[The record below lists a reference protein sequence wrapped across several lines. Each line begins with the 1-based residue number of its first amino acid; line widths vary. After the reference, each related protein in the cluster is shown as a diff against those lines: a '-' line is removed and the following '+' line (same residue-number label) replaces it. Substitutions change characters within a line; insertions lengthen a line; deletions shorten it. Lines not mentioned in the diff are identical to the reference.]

1 MSELSYLEKM
11 LDGVEVEWRNLG
23 DTSLF
28 EIANNGRKPVKAS
41 LRIAGET
48 PYYGANNIQD
58 YVDGYT
64 HDGEYVLI
72 AEDGSAS
79 LENYSIQY
87 ATGKFWANNHVHV
100 VRGKERVH
108 SRFLYHYLCIVN
120 FLPFLTGGGRAKL
133 TKGQLI
139 EIPVPIPCPDNPEK
153 SLAIQAEIVR
163 ILDKFTELTAELTA
177 ELSMRKKQYN
187 YYRDQLLSF
196 DEEQEKPI
204 YLEKLLDGVEV
215 EWKMLGEVIHSL
227 KTGLN
232 PRQNFSLNTLDAQ
245 GYYVTVREIQN
256 GKVVF
261 LDKTDRVNDRAL
273 KIINGRSNL
282 EAGDILFSGTGTVG
296 RIAVIEEN
304 PINWNIKEGVYTIK
318 PIKEKIAPRF
328 LSYLLQSSKIV
339 KDYSKKIVGNP
350 VISLPMGD
358 LKKLLIP
365 IPCPGNP
372 EKSLAIQSEIVRIL
386 DKFDTLT
393 NSITEGLPRE
403 IELRQKQ
410 YEYYR
415 DLLFSFPKPD
425 SVTN

>member
-1 MSELSYLEKM
+1 MSELSYLEKL

-139 EIPVPIPCPDNPEK
+139 EIPVPIPCPGNPEK
-153 SLAIQAEIVR
+153 SLAIQSEIVR

-215 EWKMLGEVIHSL
+215 EWK
-227 KTGLN
+227 
-232 PRQNFSLNTLDAQ
+232 TL
-245 GYYVTVREIQN
+245 
-256 GKVVF
+256 GKV
-261 LDKTDRVNDRAL
+261 LKRTKGTKITAGQMKALHKDNAPL
-273 KIINGRSNL
+273 KIFAGGKTVAFVDFKDIPEKDINREPS
-282 EAGDILFSGTGTVG
+282 I
-296 RIAVIEEN
+296 
-304 PINWNIKEGVYTIK
+304 
-318 PIKEKIAPRF
+318 
-328 LSYLLQSSKIV
+328 IV
-339 KDYSKKIVGNP
+339 KSRGIIEFEYYDKPFSHKNEMWSYHSNNDAISIKYIYYFLKINEGYFQKIGGKMQMPQIATPDTDKFEV
-350 VISLPMGD
+350 
-358 LKKLLIP
+358 P
-365 IPCPGNP
+365 IPCPDNP

-415 DLLFSFPKPD
+415 DLLFSFPKPETV
-425 SVTN
+425 SN

>member
-1 MSELSYLEKM
+1 MSEMSYLEKL

-153 SLAIQAEIVR
+153 SLAIQSEIVR
-163 ILDKFTELTAELTA
+163 ILDKFTALTAELTA
-177 ELSMRKKQYN
+177 ELNMRKKQYN

-196 DEEQEKPI
+196 KE
-204 YLEKLLDGVEV
+204 GEV
-215 EWKMLGEVIHSL
+215 EWKALEEVSDIYDSLHQTPQYSKNGLSMIRVTDIKNGYIDLKNTLKVNDGIFSIFTKKYLPQKNDLVMSRVGSYGNVGIIPTDNSACMGQNTVVIHPYINNRYLFYILTSSIGQDFIEKNVGGGSQKTLSL
-227 KTGLN
+227 KSIKSIPIPLTGESE
-232 PRQNFSLNTLDAQ
+232 Q
-245 GYYVTVREIQN
+245 
-256 GKVVF
+256 
-261 LDKTDRVNDRAL
+261 
-273 KIINGRSNL
+273 
-282 EAGDILFSGTGTVG
+282 
-296 RIAVIEEN
+296 
-304 PINWNIKEGVYTIK
+304 
-318 PIKEKIAPRF
+318 
-328 LSYLLQSSKIV
+328 SKIV
-339 KDYSKKIVGNP
+339 S
-350 VISLPMGD
+350 
-358 LKKLLIP
+358 
-365 IPCPGNP
+365 
-372 EKSLAIQSEIVRIL
+372 IL

-415 DLLFSFPKPD
+415 DLLFSFPKPETV
-425 SVTN
+425 SN

>member
-1 MSELSYLEKM
+1 MSELSYLEKL

-139 EIPVPIPCPDNPEK
+139 EIPVPIPCPN
-153 SLAIQAEIVR
+153 
-163 ILDKFTELTAELTA
+163 
-177 ELSMRKKQYN
+177 
-187 YYRDQLLSF
+187 
-196 DEEQEKPI
+196 
-204 YLEKLLDGVEV
+204 
-215 EWKMLGEVIHSL
+215 
-227 KTGLN
+227 
-232 PRQNFSLNTLDAQ
+232 
-245 GYYVTVREIQN
+245 
-256 GKVVF
+256 
-261 LDKTDRVNDRAL
+261 
-273 KIINGRSNL
+273 
-282 EAGDILFSGTGTVG
+282 
-296 RIAVIEEN
+296 
-304 PINWNIKEGVYTIK
+304 
-318 PIKEKIAPRF
+318 
-328 LSYLLQSSKIV
+328 
-339 KDYSKKIVGNP
+339 
-350 VISLPMGD
+350 
-358 LKKLLIP
+358 
-365 IPCPGNP
+365 NP

-386 DKFDTLT
+386 DKFTALTAELTAGLTMRKKQYNYYRDQLLSFDEGEVEWKTLGAIGKFTYGYAAKAQISGDARFVRITDINT
-393 NSITEGLPRE
+393 NGKLSPFEPMFVDISAENEKYTLKKNDLLMARTGATFGKTMIFEEDYPAIYAGFLIKLSLDRDIIDPKYYWHFAQSDYFWEQANKLVSGGGQPQFNANALKQIKVPIPYPNEAGKSLSEQARIVSVLDKFDILASSITEGLPRE

-415 DLLFSFPKPD
+415 DLLFSFPKPEIA
-425 SVTN
+425 SH

>member
-1 MSELSYLEKM
+1 MSELSYLEKL

-153 SLAIQAEIVR
+153 SLAIQSEIVR
-163 ILDKFTELTAELTA
+163 ILDKFTALTAELTA
-177 ELSMRKKQYN
+177 ELNMRKKQYN

-196 DEEQEKPI
+196 KE
-204 YLEKLLDGVEV
+204 GEV
-215 EWKMLGEVIHSL
+215 EWKTLGEIGKWYGGGTPS
-227 KTGLN
+227 KN
-232 PRQNFSLNTLDAQ
+232 KIEFW
-245 GYYVTVREIQN
+245 EN
-256 GKVVF
+256 G
-261 LDKTDRVNDRAL
+261 
-273 KIINGRSNL
+273 
-282 EAGDILFSGTGTVG
+282 
-296 RIAVIEEN
+296 
-304 PINWNIKEGVYTIK
+304 
-318 PIKEKIAPRF
+318 
-328 LSYLLQSSKIV
+328 
-339 KDYSKKIVGNP
+339 
-350 VISLPMGD
+350 
-358 LKKLLIP
+358 
-365 IPCPGNP
+365 
-372 EKSLAIQSEIVRIL
+372 
-386 DKFDTLT
+386 
-393 NSITEGLPRE
+393 SI
-403 IELRQKQ
+403 
-410 YEYYR
+410 
-415 DLLFSFPKPD
+415 
-425 SVTN
+425 

>member
-1 MSELSYLEKM
+1 MSELSYLEKL

-153 SLAIQAEIVR
+153 SLAIQSEIVR
-163 ILDKFTELTAELTA
+163 ILDKFTALTAELTA
-177 ELSMRKKQYN
+177 ELNMRKKQYN
-187 YYRDQLLSF
+187 HYRDQLLSF
-196 DEEQEKPI
+196 E
-204 YLEKLLDGVEV
+204 DGEV
-215 EWKMLGEVIHSL
+215 EWKALEEVSDIYDSLHQTPQYSKNGLSMIRVTDIKNGYIDLKNTLKVNDGIFSIFTKKYLPQKNDLVMSRVGSYGNVGIIPTDNSACMGQNTVVIHPHINNRYLFYILTSSIGQDFIEKNVGGGSQKTLSL
-227 KTGLN
+227 KSIKSIPIPLTGESE
-232 PRQNFSLNTLDAQ
+232 Q
-245 GYYVTVREIQN
+245 
-256 GKVVF
+256 
-261 LDKTDRVNDRAL
+261 
-273 KIINGRSNL
+273 
-282 EAGDILFSGTGTVG
+282 
-296 RIAVIEEN
+296 
-304 PINWNIKEGVYTIK
+304 
-318 PIKEKIAPRF
+318 
-328 LSYLLQSSKIV
+328 SKIV
-339 KDYSKKIVGNP
+339 S
-350 VISLPMGD
+350 
-358 LKKLLIP
+358 
-365 IPCPGNP
+365 
-372 EKSLAIQSEIVRIL
+372 IL

-393 NSITEGLPRE
+393 TSISEGLPRE

-410 YEYYR
+410 YVYYR
-415 DLLFSFPKPD
+415 DLLFSFPRPETA
-425 SVTN
+425 SN

>member
-1 MSELSYLEKM
+1 MSEMSYLEKL

-100 VRGKERVH
+100 VRGKERIH

-133 TKGQLI
+133 TKGQLT
-139 EIPVPIPCPDNPEK
+139 EIPVPIPCPENPEK
-153 SLAIQAEIVR
+153 SLAIQSEIVR
-163 ILDKFTELTAELTA
+163 ILDTFSALTAELTA
-177 ELSMRKKQYN
+177 ELNMRKKQYN

-196 DEEQEKPI
+196 DESS
-204 YLEKLLDGVEV
+204 V
-215 EWKMLGEVIHSL
+215 EWK
-227 KTGLN
+227 
-232 PRQNFSLNTLDAQ
+232 TL
-245 GYYVTVREIQN
+245 
-256 GKVVF
+256 
-261 LDKTDRVNDRAL
+261 
-273 KIINGRSNL
+273 L
-282 EAGDILFSGTGTVG
+282 EACDYVDYRGKTPKKTQSGIFLVTAKNIRMGYIDYHASQEFISEEDYAIVMRRGLPKKGDVLITTEAPCGFVAQVN
-296 RIAVIEEN
+296 RENIALAQRVIKYRSKN
-304 PINWNIKEGVYTIK
+304 AQLSNS
-318 PIKEKIAPRF
+318 F
-328 LSYLLQSSKIV
+328 LKHYLLGSQFQDKLMQAATGSTV
-339 KDYSKKIVGNP
+339 KGIKGSR
-350 VISLPMGD
+350 LHQ
-358 LKKLLIP
+358 LKIP
-365 IPCPGNP
+365 IPSKV
-372 EKSLAIQSEIVRIL
+372 EQDRIVAIL

-415 DLLFSFPKPD
+415 DLLFSFPTPETV
-425 SVTN
+425 SN

>member
-1 MSELSYLEKM
+1 MSELS
-11 LDGVEVEWRNLG
+11 
-23 DTSLF
+23 
-28 EIANNGRKPVKAS
+28 
-41 LRIAGET
+41 
-48 PYYGANNIQD
+48 
-58 YVDGYT
+58 
-64 HDGEYVLI
+64 
-72 AEDGSAS
+72 
-79 LENYSIQY
+79 
-87 ATGKFWANNHVHV
+87 
-100 VRGKERVH
+100 
-108 SRFLYHYLCIVN
+108 
-120 FLPFLTGGGRAKL
+120 
-133 TKGQLI
+133 
-139 EIPVPIPCPDNPEK
+139 
-153 SLAIQAEIVR
+153 
-163 ILDKFTELTAELTA
+163 
-177 ELSMRKKQYN
+177 
-187 YYRDQLLSF
+187 
-196 DEEQEKPI
+196 

-372 EKSLAIQSEIVRIL
+372 EKSLAIQAEIVRIL
-386 DKFDTLT
+386 DKFTALTAELTAELSMRKKQYNHYRDLLLSFEEGEVEWKTLGEMGTLIRGKRFVKADIIPKGVPCIHYGEMYTHYSIWANRAKSYISVELASKLRKASCGDVVFVSAGETIADIGRGTAWLGDEDVVIHDACFFYKSSLNPKYVAYFSRTNFFHDQIKKSISSGKISAINAKGFEKVIIPVPSPEEQARIVAFLDKFDTLT
-393 NSITEGLPRE
+393 SSITEGLPRE

-415 DLLFSFPKPD
+415 DLLFSFPKPETA
-425 SVTN
+425 SN